1 MNKTIVVLIVVVFAV
16 PYLCAANPQDLTK
29 PIHQFIDGFN
39 KGDTKSAS
47 AAYVSG
53 DVVIVDEFPPHLWM
67 GPHAVQDWASDFDK
81 LGKAENDSDASV
93 KYGAPT
99 RTEVKDGVAYVVIP
113 TVFNFRKSGQAMTEK
128 GQMTFVLHQES
139 GAWKIASWTWT
150 GEAAHAVK

>member
-1 MNKTIVVLIVVVFAV
+1 MRKATVVLIVAVFTI
-16 PYLCAANPQDLTK
+16 PYLCGANQQDLTK
-29 PIHQFIDGFN
+29 PISQFIDGFN
-39 KGDTKSAS
+39 NGDMKTAN

-53 DVVIVDEFPPHLWM
+53 DVAIVDEFPPHLWM
-67 GPHAVQDWASDFDK
+67 GPHAVQEWAADFEK
-81 LGKAENDSDASV
+81 LGKADNDTDASV

-128 GQMTFVLHQES
+128 GQMTFVLRQES

-150 GEAAHAVK
+150 GEAAHAMK